1 MNLAGK
7 KVLIT
12 GADGFI
18 GSHLVERL
26 IDTGAEV
33 KAFCYYNSFNSRGWL
48 EDLHLEKQSAYECL
62 MGDVRDHAFVNNAL
76 KQVDVVFHLASLIAI
91 PYSYQAS
98 RSYIDT
104 NIIGGHNI
112 LQAALDHGVQKVL
125 MTSTS
130 EVYGTARYT
139 PIDEQHP
146 KQGQSPYSATKIAI
160 DALTESF
167 YKTYDLP
174 VVTVRPFNT
183 YGPRQSKRAIIPT
196 IITQLLNGEKQI
208 QLGALHPTRDFVF
221 VKDTVEGFL
230 KLAES
235 DRSIGQSVN
244 IATSQEISMEQ
255 LAHTII
261 QLIEPNASIQTD
273 KHRLRPESSEVDQLL
288 GSNELL
294 KTFTNWAPQTSLE
307 AGLQQTIEWFK
318 QPEHLIHY
326 KGNDYTL

>member
-1 MNLAGK
+1 MNLASK
-7 KVLIT
+7 KVLVT

-48 EDLHLEKQSAYECL
+48 EDLHSDKQNAYECL
-62 MGDVRDHAFVNNAL
+62 MGDVRDHSYVNNAL

-112 LQAALDHGVQKVL
+112 LQSALDNGVQKVL

-130 EVYGTARYT
+130 EVYGTAIYT

-146 KQGQSPYSATKIAI
+146 KQGQSPYSASKIGI
-160 DALTESF
+160 DALAESF
-167 YKTYDLP
+167 YKTYNLP

-196 IITQLLNGEKQI
+196 IISQLLNGEKQI
-208 QLGALHPTRDFVF
+208 HLGALHPTRDFVF

-235 DRSIGQSVN
+235 DLSIGQSVN

-255 LAHTII
+255 LAKTII
-261 QLIEPNASIQTD
+261 QLITPDAIIQTD
-273 KHRLRPESSEVDQLL
+273 TKRLRPESSEVDQLL

-294 KTFTNWAPQTSLE
+294 KKYTNWVPQTSLE
-307 AGLQQTIEWFK
+307 EGLKQTIEWFS

-326 KGNDYTL
+326 KGNEYTV